1 MAQTAIPTPTT
12 TVNPETYRLYGSCSV
27 RAFVACDDTPYH
39 LEQPVAHTLPNT
51 DPNHTPERAEMV
63 RALIRAASPAQRRV
77 LRNLNMA
84 ELIDANP
91 GATVAQLLNL
101 INQ

>member
-1 MAQTAIPTPTT
+1 MAHQAIPTTPA
-12 TVNPETYRLYGSCSV
+12 TVNPETYRLAGSCSV
-27 RAFVACDDTPYH
+27 RSYVQADDTPYH

-51 DPNHTPERAEMV
+51 DPNHSPERAEMV
-63 RALIRAASPAQRRV
+63 RALIRAASPAQRRI
-77 LRNLNMA
+77 LRNLNTA

-91 GATVAQLLNL
+91 QSTVAQLLNL